1 MPTCPYYLHIQLMDG
16 TTIDISAYT
25 SLHASVEAVRDMFA
39 QLPAVYQS
47 ADIVDNYTGEVVYT
61 LSTKIIID
69 LDEYNPY
76 HI

>member
-25 SLHASVEAVRDMFA
+25 SLHASVEAVRDMFS
-39 QLPAVYQS
+39 QSPAVYQS

>member
-39 QLPAVYQS
+39 QSPAEYASV
-47 ADIVDNYTGEVVYT
+47 DIVDNYTGEVVYT

-76 HI
+76 NI

>member
-1 MPTCPYYLHIQLMDG
+1 MPTCPYYFHIQLRDG
-16 TTIDISAYT
+16 TTVDISAYT

-39 QLPAVYQS
+39 QSPEVYQS

-61 LSTKIIID
+61 ISTKIIID

-76 HI
+76 NI